1 MPTRPPGYLVKDILK
16 AYNADAL
23 TVTGAGQRIA
33 ILIDR
38 FPLRPDINYFWTQN
52 GLPTDANR
60 VNLINVK
67 NVVLLLPDDGEEV
80 GRSGQVACSGCKDL
94 GLRSG
99 SLEFVDLD
107 LALDRI
113 LADAIADPQLRQLSV
128 SLGLGEQLM
137 SPDGTLTGEVDI
149 ENTKFI
155 QLAALGV
162 NVFVSSGDG
171 SSGRTSTANS
181 VVKTAPNKLNGSPQ
195 SVGGWRRWHDSTG
208 EADRRDG
215 QRIGMAG

>member
-1 MPTRPPGYLVKDILK
+1 MLVKDILK

-23 TVTGAGQRIA
+23 TVTGTDKG
-33 ILIDR
+33 LPFSSID

-67 NVVLLLPDDGEEV
+67 NVVLLLPDDGEESMDTEWT
-80 GRSGQVACSGCKDL
+80 SGIAPGAKDK
-94 GLRSG
+94 GLSEWII
-99 SLEFVDLD
+99 EFVDLD

-137 SPDGTLTGEVDI
+137 SPDGTLTGEV
-149 ENTKFI
+149 
-155 QLAALGV
+155 
-162 NVFVSSGDG
+162 
-171 SSGRTSTANS
+171 R
-181 VVKTAPNKLNGSPQ
+181 
-195 SVGGWRRWHDSTG
+195 H
-208 EADRRDG
+208 
-215 QRIGMAG
+215 